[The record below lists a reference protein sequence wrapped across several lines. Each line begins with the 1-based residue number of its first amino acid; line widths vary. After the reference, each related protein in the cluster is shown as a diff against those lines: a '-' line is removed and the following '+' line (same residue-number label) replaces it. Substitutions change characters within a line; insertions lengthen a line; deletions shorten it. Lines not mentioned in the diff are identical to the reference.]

1 MFTVLMLIFMIFNCL
16 SFKFNIVILF
26 INAFGKSQLIKIKE
40 ELLPLEKIE
49 AIQKQLIG
57 FIYNKIISKNEEF
70 YYDGRNLLVKSEGE
84 DDEY

>member
-1 MFTVLMLIFMIFNCL
+1 MLIFMIFNCL

-57 FIYNKIISKNEEF
+57 FIYNKII
-70 YYDGRNLLVKSEGE
+70 
-84 DDEY
+84 